1 MSFKVIGC
9 KHQNLLLVGR
19 KPPSTSRAKFRQV
32 LAVLAAIRE
41 ASVLHALFS
50 VMWGTVVA
58 TFRKINKEIT

>member
-1 MSFKVIGC
+1 MVPEVQSFGHAV
-9 KHQNLLLVGR
+9 N
-19 KPPSTSRAKFRQV
+19 TSRAKFRQV
-32 LAVLAAIRE
+32 LAVLTAIRE